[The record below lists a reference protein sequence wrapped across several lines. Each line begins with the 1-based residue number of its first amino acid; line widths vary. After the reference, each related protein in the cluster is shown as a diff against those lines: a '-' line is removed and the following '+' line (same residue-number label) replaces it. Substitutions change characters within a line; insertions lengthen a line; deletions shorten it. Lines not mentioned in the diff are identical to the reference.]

1 VDERNRTKHFLGEFP
16 LDDARLLFDD
26 WTATSIVISY
36 RKHEPPPTTAAA
48 QGKNGIKKSR
58 ERTIKEVK
66 A

>member
-1 VDERNRTKHFLGEFP
+1 LGEFP